1 MTRRNFFC
9 GAGGAAVGS
18 YSYAYYFEPSWLES
32 TEKRVAMARGR
43 LRRPLRI
50 LHLSDLHASE
60 YIPLRYLRE
69 AFAQGLAARPDLI
82 CLTGD
87 FITSATDYDEA
98 AYIEALKA
106 LTAAAPVYAVPG
118 NHDGGDWAARSGW
131 YPSPDRV
138 MAMLGKAGV
147 RVLLNRSA
155 TVETAAGTV
164 HLVGLGDWW
173 SNNCLAGAAFAG
185 VPRGEAPVV
194 CLNHNPDGK
203 QECPDAPWEL
213 MLCGHTHGG
222 QVHIPFYGPA
232 RVAVLDERYAV
243 GLNPFAGGRWIHTTR
258 GVGNILGFRVNCR
271 PELST
276 LVLT

>member
-1 MTRRNFFC
+1 MTRRNFFLS
-9 GAGGAAVGS
+9 AGGAAVGS
-18 YSYAYYFEPSWLES
+18 YTYAYHVEPSWLET
-32 TEKRVAMARGR
+32 TEKQVRIARGR

-60 YIPLRYLRE
+60 YIPIRYLRA

-98 AYIEALKA
+98 AFGAALRM
-106 LTAAAPVYAVPG
+106 LTAGAPVYAVTG

-131 YPSPDRV
+131 YPTPARV
-138 MAMLGKAGV
+138 TAMLAGAGV
-147 RVLLNRSA
+147 RVLDNRSEVVV
-155 TVETAAGTV
+155 TGAGAV
-164 HLVGLGDWW
+164 RLVGLGDWW
-173 SNNCLAGAAFAG
+173 SNNCIAGEAFAG
-185 VPRGEAPVV
+185 VRGGEEPVV

-203 QECPDAPWEL
+203 QECAEAPWEL

-222 QVHIPFYGPA
+222 QVHIPWYGPA
-232 RVAVLDERYAV
+232 RVAILDKRYAA
-243 GLNPFAGGRWIHTTR
+243 GLNSFAGGRWIHTTR
-258 GVGNILGFRVNCR
+258 GVGNILGFRMNCR

-276 LVLT
+276 VVLA